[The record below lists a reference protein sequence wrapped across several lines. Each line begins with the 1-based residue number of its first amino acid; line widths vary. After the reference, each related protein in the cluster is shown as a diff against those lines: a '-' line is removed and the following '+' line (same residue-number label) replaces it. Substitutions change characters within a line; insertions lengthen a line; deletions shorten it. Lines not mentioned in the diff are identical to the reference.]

1 MKIFVLSGLALGVF
15 CATASAQGAAQDV
28 PAGYE
33 EFTFKR
39 IGAPNTTAAKR
50 ITVQIDPAAQA
61 RRLAGVLPPP
71 ENPIPRGGAKPPL
84 RRSRS
89 NKRDRGQRSFSHRP
103 ASTCRRPIRVDRPE
117 PIDTR
122 APGPAGSPRTA
133 GFPGAFASGVA
144 WTSSHHFSADLDN
157 RPSDAIR

>member
-15 CATASAQGAAQDV
+15 CATASAQGASQDV

-33 EFTFKR
+33 EFTFKQ

-71 ENPIPRGGAKPPL
+71 ENPIPRGGA
-84 RRSRS
+84 
-89 NKRDRGQRSFSHRP
+89 
-103 ASTCRRPIRVDRPE
+103 
-117 PIDTR
+117 
-122 APGPAGSPRTA
+122 APGLLPVPPRAAAAAITPGIGTWFPRHCLNLPAGIPRRC
-133 GFPGAFASGVA
+133 
-144 WTSSHHFSADLDN
+144 W
-157 RPSDAIR
+157 R